1 MRIIHKS
8 CGKIT
13 EAVLT
18 CSQCG
23 ERLGPRDERAAP
35 GPGDLDGLVQTAVA
49 S

>member
-8 CGKIT
+8 GGKIT
-13 EAVLT
+13 EALLT

-23 ERLGPRDERAAP
+23 ERLGPRDLRAAP
-35 GPGDLDGLVQTAVA
+35 EPGDLDGLVETAVA